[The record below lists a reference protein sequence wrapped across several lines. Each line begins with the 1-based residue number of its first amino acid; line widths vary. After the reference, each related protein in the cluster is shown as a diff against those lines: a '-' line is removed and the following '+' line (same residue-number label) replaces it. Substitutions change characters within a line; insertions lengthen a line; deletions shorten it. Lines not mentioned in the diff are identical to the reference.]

1 MAERACSKSYVFLI
15 YLTLAVS
22 TFIAYEPVRHNDFVG
37 LDDPAYVTN
46 NPHVKEGITLESIV
60 WAFTTPYSG
69 NWHSLTWLSHMLDC
83 QLFGLNASGHHLT
96 SLFFHVANTLLLF
109 LVLKMMTG
117 AVWPSAFVAAVFAL
131 HPLHVESVAWVSERK
146 DVLSG
151 FFWMLTMI
159 AYVRYAERPGIGR
172 YLLVVLAFC
181 LGLLSKSMLVTLPFV
196 LLLLDYWPLDRFQLG
211 QPKKDK
217 AFSES
222 KPEKGG
228 YQIAPAWHLIKEKI
242 PLFVLAAVSS
252 IITFI
257 VQRSAKAVAPLEV
270 VPLNLR
276 ILNALLSYISYIG
289 KMIYPSHL
297 AAFYPLNRIPPWQ
310 PMVCF
315 IILVVISILI
325 IVSHRRYLTVGWL
338 WYVGTLV
345 PVIGIMQV
353 GSQSMAD
360 RYTYLPSI
368 GIFIMVAWGAAE
380 LGAKWRFR
388 RMWLGISAGL
398 VLVVLLICT
407 RMQVRYWR
415 DGVALYK
422 RTVEVTKNN
431 FSMHTLYGN
440 VLLQR
445 RETDEAITHFKEAL
459 RINPRYSKAH
469 NGLGKALLIQG
480 NFDEAIRCF
489 NAVLLTDKDKDKDKG
504 KDLPDVYG
512 NLGRAY
518 ANLGKDNLAITNLT
532 KSVELDPNSA
542 ESLNN
547 LAWVL
552 ATTEDVKLQNP
563 TDAVKYAERAC
574 ELAGPNQPAFLDTLA
589 VAYAAAADFPE
600 AVKTAEK
607 AIELAEA
614 ADEEDLAKEIQERLG
629 LYKSGQPYRGR

>member
-1 MAERACSKSYVFLI
+1 
-15 YLTLAVS
+15 
-22 TFIAYEPVRHNDFVG
+22 
-37 LDDPAYVTN
+37 
-46 NPHVKEGITLESIV
+46 
-60 WAFTTPYSG
+60 
-69 NWHSLTWLSHMLDC
+69 
-83 QLFGLNASGHHLT
+83 
-96 SLFFHVANTLLLF
+96 
-109 LVLKMMTG
+109 
-117 AVWPSAFVAAVFAL
+117 
-131 HPLHVESVAWVSERK
+131 
-146 DVLSG
+146 
-151 FFWMLTMI
+151 
-159 AYVRYAERPGIGR
+159 
-172 YLLVVLAFC
+172 
-181 LGLLSKSMLVTLPFV
+181 
-196 LLLLDYWPLDRFQLG
+196 LLLDYWPLDRFQFG

-222 KPEKGG
+222 KPSKGG

-257 VQRSAKAVAPLEV
+257 VQRSAKAVAPLEI

-276 ILNALLSYISYIG
+276 ILNALLSYISYMG
-289 KMIYPSHL
+289 KMIYPKHL
-297 AAFYPLNRIPPWQ
+297 AVFYPLNRIPSWQ

-315 IILVVISILI
+315 VILVAISTFI

-422 RTVEVTKNN
+422 LTVEVTKNN
-431 FSMHTLYGN
+431 FRMHTLYGN

-459 RINPRYSKAH
+459 QINPRYSKAH

-489 NAVLLTDKDKDKDKG
+489 NAVLLTDKDKN
-504 KDLPDVYG
+504 LPDVYG

-518 ANLGKDNLAITNLT
+518 ANLGKDNLAITNLV
-532 KSVELDPNSA
+532 KSVELDANSA
-542 ESLNN
+542 DSLNN

-552 ATTEDVKLQNP
+552 ATTEDAKLQNP
-563 TDAVKYAERAC
+563 TDAVKCAERAC
-574 ELAGPNQPAFLDTLA
+574 ELAEPNKPAFLDTLA
-589 VAYAAAADFPE
+589 AAYAAAGNFPE
-600 AVKTAEK
+600 AVKTAER
-607 AIELAEA
+607 AIELAEDA
-614 ADEEDLAKEIQERLG
+614 NEKNLAKEIQKRLG
-629 LYKSGQPYRGR
+629 LYKSDQPYHEK